1 MIFIVYTKKGGI
13 MPKKYK
19 LELSQVE
26 LDILQ
31 DIVFE
36 FCDGLNDELINTRY
50 KNDNWKSWIKF
61 NEDLQSEIENL
72 EGEV

>member
-1 MIFIVYTKKGGI
+1 

-19 LELSQVE
+19 LELSQTE
-26 LDILQ
+26 LDILK

-36 FCDGLNDELINTRY
+36 FCDSLDDELLNTRY
-50 KNDNWKSWIKF
+50 KNDNWKSWVKF

-72 EGEV
+72 EGEM

>member
-1 MIFIVYTKKGGI
+1 MA
-13 MPKKYK
+13 KKYK
-19 LELSQVE
+19 LELSQAE

-36 FCDGLNDELINTRY
+36 FCDSLDDELLNTRY

>member
-1 MIFIVYTKKGGI
+1 MSTK
-13 MPKKYK
+13 YN
-19 LELSQVE
+19 LHLSQKE
-26 LDILQ
+26 LETLQ

-36 FCDGLNDELINTRY
+36 FCDSLDDELLNTRY

>member
-1 MIFIVYTKKGGI
+1 VA
-13 MPKKYK
+13 KKYK
-19 LELSQVE
+19 LELSQTE

-36 FCDGLNDELINTRY
+36 FCDSLDDELLNTRY

-61 NEDLQSEIENL
+61 NEDLQSEIRNL